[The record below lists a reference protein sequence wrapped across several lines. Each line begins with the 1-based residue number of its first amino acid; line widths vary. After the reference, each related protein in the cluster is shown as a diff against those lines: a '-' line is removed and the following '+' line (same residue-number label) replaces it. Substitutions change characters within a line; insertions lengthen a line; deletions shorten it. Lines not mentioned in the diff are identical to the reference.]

1 MKFHGIIGFSSDE
14 ETSPGVWEEVIT
26 EKPYSCEVVRNGRR
40 NQNGESVNDDV
51 TSVMEV
57 SITMDPYA
65 NGYFHNM
72 KYIKNGNVKWK
83 ITNVECRYPRL
94 ILTTGGVYNND

>member
-1 MKFHGIIGFSSDE
+1 MRFHGIIGFSSSE
-14 ETSPGVWEEVIT
+14 ETSLGVWEEVIT

-40 NQNGESVNDDV
+40 NQNGESINDDV

-83 ITNVECRYPRL
+83 ITNIECRYPRL
-94 ILTTGGVYNND
+94 ILTTGGVYND

>member
-1 MKFHGIIGFSSDE
+1 MIAKFLIYPVRKSCA
-14 ETSPGVWEEVIT
+14 
-26 EKPYSCEVVRNGRR
+26 KAAPYGRVVRNGRR

-72 KYIKNGNVKWK
+72 KYVKNGNVKWK